1 MSEQGLNSVT
11 LIGRVAADGELRYT
25 QSNQPVL
32 NFRLA
37 TSDNYFDKNSKERKE
52 TCEWHSIT
60 LWGKRGEALSKIL
73 TKGSRICVQGKLQTR
88 SWEKDGEKRY
98 KTEIVGLNVILLGG
112 GPGERGNG
120 TRDDAGSSSTGT
132 GGGGGDDRGYESSHE
147 PTDDDIPFS
156 TNVLHSYSES
166 IGERWNRSNQRLI

>member
-52 TCEWHSIT
+52 TVEWHSVT
-60 LWGKRGEALSKIL
+60 LWGKRGEALAKIL

-112 GPGERGNG
+112 GNGERGHG
-120 TRDDAGSSSTGT
+120 TRDEAGGPAS
-132 GGGGGDDRGYESSHE
+132 GGGGDDYQHDAGGDS
-147 PTDDDIPFS
+147 PTDDDIPFNS
-156 TNVLHSYSES
+156 SGISSRETS